1 MYERTNLRVAT
12 ETRPIRNMCVPNP
25 FQNYAKSESL
35 WNHGSDEVAILA
47 ATAISPTFTGRRT
60 VTIMCN
66 IPLHHLP
73 LPFRNLVQDLLVCI
87 FDGRRKPLDRLQV
100 RPAFI
105 LERVADA
112 INGEIEPKACLML
125 YCKEYLPGLRPGW
138 PIQVKVAGQYCH
150 SSSNDKD
157 QFPRRPAIIPLATT
171 TEFS

>member
-1 MYERTNLRVAT
+1 MLLRVVDRYAYTGCESTAYSYLFYLRDEQILIDIRKPCRSRTCPARYSWSLSSGGIQMYERTNLLVAT

-60 VTIMCN
+60 VSIMCN

-73 LPFRNLVQDLLVCI
+73 LPFRNLVQDLLTCI
-87 FDGRRKPLDRLQV
+87 SDARRKPLDRLQV

-105 LERVADA
+105 LEVPPMPSTVR
-112 INGEIEPKACLML
+112 
-125 YCKEYLPGLRPGW
+125 
-138 PIQVKVAGQYCH
+138 
-150 SSSNDKD
+150 
-157 QFPRRPAIIPLATT
+157 
-171 TEFS
+171 